1 MRSGWMIF
9 TAAIALAMTPM
20 ALQAD
25 DADVQE
31 QLRLMQE
38 RMMMLEDRLEN
49 TTEQLEAATEEVK
62 EQKQVMSNAGL
73 KLEEAGASGIDSFL
87 QSLEIGGWINIS
99 YWHNFNDP
107 TNGECPDP
115 FAADGIAGLTDD
127 DDDEGTTRFATR
139 DCFNLLPASLN
150 ANTGNSATMLGA
162 TSGIGRNWG
171 PGGFFNPTNPD
182 AQGFSFDQ
190 AWFELGRS
198 TSPEQR
204 SGFRFDVTMGKIA
217 DILDARSSNNI
228 RDSRSDNDIYIHQA
242 NVQYLAD
249 VPWFGNVNF
258 TAGKFSTLVG
268 YEAPQA
274 TYNHN
279 ISRGILWGFFQP
291 VDHLGLLASGTI
303 DRRFHFLG
311 SEGQLDWDMGFV
323 NGFDADDPDLNHAKT
338 FTARLRMTG
347 ENWSI
352 QVAGLT
358 GKEDGATNY
367 AGCPDYIDDEDGL
380 DYPGPISETCAFINL
395 ADGRGSTD
403 IDDDDQTLVP
413 TNTGFGGSESEN
425 VTLLDVI
432 MTWDPFTDLSL
443 WMNFNRMWVNSDG
456 ADPDAWGI
464 SVGGHYTINDRMG
477 FTLRTEFLQWED
489 PAGKLL
495 GFTNV
500 RLPYGQNP
508 DASSVAG
515 CDDGFTG
522 RAGFCHYGTDADVFS
537 ITGTLNYQ
545 LTDQIKVRGELR
557 YDDFELFGRRGNG
570 GLLASDQIFN
580 EGTTNFPTDDD
591 GDDGGGLANDDG
603 QVSGGGDSDQ
613 FMAGIDVIYEF

>member
-9 TAAIALAMTPM
+9 TAALVFAAAPQLAG
-20 ALQAD
+20 AD

-38 RMMMLEDRLEN
+38 RMMLLEDKLEN
-49 TTEQLEAATEEVK
+49 TNDQLEAATEEVQ
-62 EQKQVMSNAGL
+62 EQKQVLSNAGI
-73 KLEEAGASGIDSFL
+73 KFDERGASGVDSFL

-99 YWHNFNDP
+99 YWHNFNGP
-107 TNGECPDP
+107 TNGECPDQ
-115 FAADGIAGLTDD
+115 FNASIAETDD
-127 DDDEGTTRFATR
+127 DDQNNSYFPF
-139 DCFNLLPASLN
+139 DCANLLPASLN
-150 ANTGNSATMLGA
+150 ANTGNGA
-162 TSGIGRNWG
+162 TALGSTAGLGSNLV

-182 AQGFSFDQ
+182 SQGFSFDQ
-190 AWFELGRS
+190 AWFELGRP
-198 TSPEQR
+198 TSPENR

-217 DILDARSSNNI
+217 DILDARSSNNS

-242 NVQYLAD
+242 NIQYLAD
-249 VPWFGNVNF
+249 VPKVGDVNF
-258 TAGKFSTLVG
+258 TVGKFSTLVG

-311 SEGQLDWDMGFV
+311 SEGRLDWDMGFV
-323 NGFDADDPDLNHAKT
+323 NGFDADDSDLNHAKT
-338 FTARLRMTG
+338 FTARARMTG

-358 GKEDGATNY
+358 GKEDGAPNRVD
-367 AGCPDYIDDEDGL
+367 CDEDPFE
-380 DYPGPISETCAFINL
+380 DNSEFCNL
-395 ADGRGSTD
+395 VEDVFDERGSVGD
-403 IDDDDQTLVP
+403 NQFAQ

-443 WMNFNRMWVNSDG
+443 WMNVNRMWVNSDG
-456 ADPDAWGI
+456 ADPDAWGM
-464 SVGGHYTINDRMG
+464 SVGGHYTINERLG
-477 FTLRTEFLQWED
+477 FTLRTEFMQWED
-489 PAGKLL
+489 PGGTLL

-500 RLPYGQNP
+500 RLPYG
-508 DASSVAG
+508 SSGFYATDG
-515 CDDGFTG
+515 CENGENG
-522 RAGFCHYGTDADVFS
+522 RAGQCQYGSDADVFS
-537 ITGTLNYQ
+537 ITGTVGYQ
-545 LTDQIKVRGELR
+545 LTDRIKIRGELR
-557 YDDFELFGRRGNG
+557 YDNFELFGRRGNA

-580 EGTTNFPTDDD
+580 EGTADSIDFDDD
-591 GDDGGGLANDDG
+591 DDNCD
-603 QVSGGGDSDQ
+603 VCGGDSDQ
-613 FMAGIDVIYEF
+613 FLAGVDVIYEF